1 MDAIDPKLV
10 AQTAKE
16 LYVRALK
23 VLPPDV
29 KAALASARERERHPR
44 AREILGVMLKNIE
57 VAEERGILVCQ
68 DTGTPVYKL
77 RIGRGLSYDG
87 AALVAAI
94 TEGVVQA
101 TREHSLR
108 SSICHPITRA
118 NPQTNTGE
126 RIPHVDVEFLAESGF
141 FELKMMPKGS
151 GSENNSF
158 LKMLS
163 PADGLA
169 GIKRF
174 VLQCVL
180 EGGGKPCPPTL
191 VGIGIGGTSDLA
203 MKLAKEAIW
212 RPVGTANA
220 DPAVAALESELLEA
234 INATG
239 IGPMGLGGDTTA
251 LGVQIEC
258 AYTHITQNPVAV
270 TLQCWRGERAA
281 ARIYPDGRV
290 EHDFEIPPAAAA
302 PGEQGP
308 RPWLTIA

>member
-1 MDAIDPKLV
+1 MQAIDPKLV
-10 AQTAKE
+10 GQTAKD

-29 KAALASARERERHPR
+29 KAALARARERERHPR
-44 AREILGVMLKNIE
+44 ARNILGVMLQNID
-57 VAEERGILVCQ
+57 VAEARGLLVCQ
-68 DTGTPVYKL
+68 DTGTPVYRL

-87 AALVAAI
+87 PALLAAI
-94 TEGVVQA
+94 AEGVKEA
-101 TREHSLR
+101 TAEHSLR

-126 RIPHVDVEFLAESGF
+126 RIPQIDVEFLAESGNV
-141 FELKMMPKGS
+141 ELKMMPKGS

-191 VGIGIGGTSDLA
+191 VGIGLGGTSDLA

-212 RPVGTANA
+212 RPIGAPNPDLA
-220 DPAVAALESELLEA
+220 IAALEAELLEA

-251 LGVQIEC
+251 LGVQIEY

-270 TLQCWRGERAA
+270 TLQCWRGERAM

-290 EHDFEIPPAAAA
+290 EHDFEVPPPSNPQA
-302 PGEQGP
+302 GQGSG
-308 RPWLTIA
+308 PWLTIG